1 MTIIIYCSILAALL
15 IVVNGRQMP
24 QDKPKPLMKAPE
36 GSTITGH
43 HIVVLRE
50 DTSKSEL
57 HDVMERVKRMSED
70 VVVHR
75 YTEHVGNTLT
85 VDAPDHVVEKV
96 IMFCQP
102 RDQAAQR
109 IPMA

>member
-1 MTIIIYCSILAALL
+1 MHYKMNCIIYCSIIAALL
-15 IVVNGRQMP
+15 IAVNGQ
-24 QDKPKPLMKAPE
+24 QDKPKPLVKAPE
-36 GSTITGH
+36 GSTTTGH

-85 VDAPDHVVEKV
+85 VDAPDQVVEKV
-96 IMFCQP
+96 ILLHCVCLQ
-102 RDQAAQR
+102 
-109 IPMA
+109 

>member
-1 MTIIIYCSILAALL
+1 M
-15 IVVNGRQMP
+15 
-24 QDKPKPLMKAPE
+24 
-36 GSTITGH
+36 
-43 HIVVLRE
+43 LRE

-96 IMFCQP
+96 H
-102 RDQAAQR
+102 R
-109 IPMA
+109 IVYK

>member
-1 MTIIIYCSILAALL
+1 MQCKMTSLFYCSILAALL
-15 IVVNGRQMP
+15 IAVSGQ
-24 QDKPKPLMKAPE
+24 QGKPKPLMKAPE
-36 GSTITGH
+36 GSTTTGH

-75 YTEHVGNTLT
+75 YTEHVGKTLT

-96 IMFCQP
+96 H
-102 RDQAAQR
+102 R
-109 IPMA
+109 IVYK